1 MLPGIGL
8 QEMLLIAIVAITVVG
23 PKDLPLMMRKFGRW
37 VARMRAMAHEFQ
49 TSFEDLARQAELDEL
64 RQEVEALRRDTARDL
79 NSIKNA
85 AHIDE
90 TLPDYVAG
98 GIDRPSV
105 EEQSAQAELPL
116 DAPGPTQAM
125 EPAPANDALPE
136 PAVQNAAEP
145 R

>member
-8 QEMLLIAIVAITVVG
+8 QEMLLIVIVAITVVG

-37 VARMRAMAHEFQ
+37 VSRMRAMAHEFQ

-64 RQEVEALRRDTARDL
+64 RKEVEALRRDTARDL

-85 AHIDE
+85 AHIEDP
-90 TLPDYVAG
+90 LPDYVASG
-98 GIDRPSV
+98 MDRPSL
-105 EEQSAQAELPL
+105 EEQSAQPELPL
-116 DAPGPTQAM
+116 DSPALEPSSAANDVMP
-125 EPAPANDALPE
+125 EPAP
-136 PAVQNAAEP
+136 QNAVEQ

>member
-37 VARMRAMAHEFQ
+37 VSRMRAMAHEFQ

-98 GIDRPSV
+98 GLEPA
-105 EEQSAQAELPL
+105 AQHAPEAQPELPL
-116 DAPGPTQAM
+116 EAS
-125 EPAPANDALPE
+125 EPAPANDSLPE

>member
-79 NSIKNA
+79 NSIKAA

-90 TLPDYVAG
+90 TLPEYVAG
-98 GIDRPSV
+98 GIERPAAA
-105 EEQSAQAELPL
+105 EPETQTELPL
-116 DAPGPTQAM
+116 E
-125 EPAPANDALPE
+125 EPAIAPAPAANDALPE
-136 PAVQNAAEP
+136 PVAHNAAEP

>member
-8 QEMLLIAIVAITVVG
+8 QEMLLIVIVAITVVG

-37 VARMRAMAHEFQ
+37 VSRMRAMAHEFQ
-49 TSFEDLARQAELDEL
+49 TSFEDLARQADLDEL
-64 RQEVEALRRDTARDL
+64 RKEVEALRRDTARDL

-98 GIDRPSV
+98 GISSPEV
-105 EEQSAQAELPL
+105 KEQATQSELPF
-116 DAPGPTQAM
+116 DAPVL
-125 EPAPANDALPE
+125 EPSPAANDALPDRA
-136 PAVQNAAEP
+136 PQNALEP

>member
-1 MLPGIGL
+1 MIV
-8 QEMLLIAIVAITVVG
+8 IVAITVVG

-37 VARMRAMAHEFQ
+37 VSRMRAMAHEFQ

-64 RQEVEALRRDTARDL
+64 RKEVEALRRDTARDL

-98 GIDRPSV
+98 GISAPDV
-105 EEQSAQAELPL
+105 KEQATQSELPF
-116 DAPGPTQAM
+116 DAPM
-125 EPAPANDALPE
+125 LEPSPAANDALPE
-136 PAVQNAAEP
+136 RAPQNALEP